1 MEVAV
6 QTRLNYLQRFK
17 DTAAYRIKHLQKQVE
32 ESVHQSELDKLNRKY
47 EDVVEKYRDLLEQ
60 QHAYVQQ
67 TEQSSILSVK
77 NFFSSEAERVRN
89 FFQEENRRMVD
100 EVEFLRRQLQ
110 IDKEKMH
117 LLEETLE
124 NLKNQ
129 GLINAGPCSAFLLR
143 ERTSLSLLQVIPQHC
158 FEQVVVV

>member
-32 ESVHQSELDKLNRKY
+32 ESVHQNELDKLNRKY

-67 TEQSSILSVK
+67 TEQSSILSVEDS
-77 NFFSSEAERVRN
+77 FFLCLMEYLFIFIGRKSSN
-89 FFQEENRRMVD
+89 D
-100 EVEFLRRQLQ
+100 
-110 IDKEKMH
+110 
-117 LLEETLE
+117 
-124 NLKNQ
+124 
-129 GLINAGPCSAFLLR
+129 
-143 ERTSLSLLQVIPQHC
+143 
-158 FEQVVVV
+158 

>member
-32 ESVHQSELDKLNRKY
+32 ESVHQNELDKINRKY

-67 TEQSSILSVK
+67 TEQSSVLSVDIV
-77 NFFSSEAERVRN
+77 F
-89 FFQEENRRMVD
+89 
-100 EVEFLRRQLQ
+100 
-110 IDKEKMH
+110 
-117 LLEETLE
+117 
-124 NLKNQ
+124 
-129 GLINAGPCSAFLLR
+129 
-143 ERTSLSLLQVIPQHC
+143 LSLIIFKRTCVCRKKIGD
-158 FEQVVVV
+158 

>member
-32 ESVHQSELDKLNRKY
+32 ESVHQNELDKLNRKY

-60 QHAYVQQ
+60 QHAYVRQ

-77 NFFSSEAERVRN
+77 YSLFVGFFKIFFIGRKSS
-89 FFQEENRRMVD
+89 
-100 EVEFLRRQLQ
+100 
-110 IDKEKMH
+110 
-117 LLEETLE
+117 
-124 NLKNQ
+124 
-129 GLINAGPCSAFLLR
+129 IN
-143 ERTSLSLLQVIPQHC
+143 
-158 FEQVVVV
+158 